1 MVMTG
6 TGYKDLIVYN
16 WPDASFFYT
25 AGCGENYV

>member
-16 WPDASFFYT
+16 WPDASFFL
-25 AGCGENYV
+25 